1 MNPGF
6 LIILALLFAGL
17 LALRVAILLILRRPD
32 RTPPKDK
39 RNRWPNAT
47 VIQTRDTP

>member
-1 MNPGF
+1 VNPGF

-17 LALRVAILLILRRPD
+17 FALRVAILLILRRPD
-32 RTPPKDK
+32 KAPRKDS

-47 VIQTRDTP
+47 VIQTRDKP